1 MMDFDDDFEF
11 LNNNNNGKCIDSIND
26 FPIYHS
32 TPSFSRSKRQARAV
46 DFPSINKHYGIVTFF
61 DYQLPIIYRQ
71 DFFFSDSLIIWF
83 Y

>member
-11 LNNNNNGKCIDSIND
+11 FNNNGKCINSIND

-32 TPSFSRSKRQARAV
+32 TPSFSRAKPSTRAF

-61 DYQLPIIYRQ
+61 DYQLPIIYR
-71 DFFFSDSLIIWF
+71 
-83 Y
+83 